1 MIFICNSAN
10 HVTPFFTG
18 SLRQGEINAN
28 EILFLAPYP
37 LAGTTVSLRVILP
50 NGIVLPA
57 DPKTAFVFAPVEL
70 GADMPLNL
78 GDVALNAWRLRVDA
92 AITEF
97 SGNVTFQFA
106 IARVGG
112 EGIPPAL
119 FTTDTVV
126 ENIPR
131 GVPALI
137 PSNADYEP
145 SLIELYNQAVTS
157 ILEASAAENTA
168 KDYKWAAEEA
178 RDQAVTAKNQAEA
191 AAATAANNAANAAQ
205 NIINQAVQDAQTA
218 AGQAQAAATH
228 VDSVVGDLQLA
239 FDKLH
244 TYAQNIIN
252 GGEEE

>member
-10 HVTPFFTG
+10 HVTPFFAG

-37 LAGTTVSLRVILP
+37 LAGTTVSLRVLLP

-57 DPKTAFVFAPVEL
+57 DPKTAFVCAPVEL

-112 EGIPPAL
+112 DGIPPAL

-137 PSNADYEP
+137 PSDADYEP
-145 SLIELYNQAVTS
+145 SLIDLYNA
-157 ILEASAAENTA
+157 
-168 KDYKWAAEEA
+168 
-178 RDQAVTAKNQAEA
+178 AVTALANAQNSIDEAYRAANAAETFRIYAEA
-191 AAATAANNAANAAQ
+191 AASHAEEFAT
-205 NIINQAVQDAQTA
+205 QAGEIKEDI
-218 AGQAQAAATH
+218 
-228 VDSVVGDLQLA
+228 VDIVGDLQSA
-239 FDKLH
+239 FDELH
-244 TYAQNIIN
+244 TYAQSIIN
-252 GGEEE
+252 GGEEL

>member
-10 HVTPFFTG
+10 HVTPFFWG

-37 LAGTTVSLRVILP
+37 LKGTTVSLRVTLP

-57 DPKTAFVFAPVEL
+57 DPSKAFVFAEIDDPN
-70 GADMPLNL
+70 MPPLNL

-119 FTTDTVV
+119 ITTDTVV

-137 PSNADYEP
+137 PSNADYDP
-145 SLIELYNQAVTS
+145 SLIDLYNTAVAALANAQNSIDEAYRAANSAETS
-157 ILEASAAENTA
+157 WIYAETAANRSE
-168 KDYKWAAEEA
+168 
-178 RDQAVTAKNQAEA
+178 EA
-191 AAATAANNAANAAQ
+191 AA
-205 NIINQAVQDAQTA
+205 QAVGIKDQI
-218 AGQAQAAATH
+218 
-228 VDSVVGDLQLA
+228 VEIVGDLQSA
-239 FDKLH
+239 FDELH

-252 GGEEE
+252 GGEEQ